1 MKLQSIALATALLAV
16 APLASAGTA
25 NDTFQVSVTI
35 ENSCTIVA
43 NDLDFGTRDTLASDI
58 DAQTSVEVT
67 CTGISPLT
75 VSLDNGAGAG
85 ATAAARKL
93 SNGGNTIDYVLASDS
108 ARSALLGTGAAT
120 MGMVATGSTDV
131 FPIYG
136 RVLANQN
143 PKAIGRYV
151 DTVTATVSF

>member
-1 MKLQSIALATALLAV
+1 MTLRSTALTVALLAV

-25 NDTFQVSVTI
+25 NDSFQVSITI
-35 ENSCTIVA
+35 ENSCSIVA
-43 NDLDFGTRDTLASDI
+43 NDLDFGTQNTLANDI
-58 DAQTSVEVT
+58 DAQTSIDVT
-67 CTGISPLT
+67 CTGISPLV

-93 SNGGNTIDYVLASDS
+93 TNGASTIDYVLAKDA
-108 ARSALLGTGAAT
+108 ARLQVLGTGADTITAL
-120 MGMVATGSTDV
+120 ATGGTDT

-143 PKAIGRYV
+143 PKIIGQYL